1 MDGFSQRALPVT
13 FFPEKPK
20 TIVAGI
26 TQEQLQV
33 INQNTIPQ
41 PTTFGSEIQF
51 YLPQLGNTFL
61 DCATTYLL
69 FSVVGQFVNN
79 TAGATIYANQCNGA
93 VLGSF
98 YSFFQR
104 LTVYANSV
112 NVTDDINELGIVASY
127 YLKLTMSRQARDA
140 MAWLM
145 GFNPDPTLAV
155 GLTGFRVKGPFPMCE
170 NRDVFQYINRV
181 ATANGPGITIGLPV
195 APAGGRFNQAFHVAI
210 PMIGSLG
217 VNNPNMYYLGL
228 GNTRIS
234 LFLDDPTNAFLL
246 PPAGTLTSWRP
257 SGATANTREDADAG
271 GLTLSNIWITRARFI
286 GNILRLDDTVM
297 QQVIQLMQPVNGQ
310 QLVTKCTSFGVSTQ
324 AMPRAQSG
332 LTQLAMNIR
341 RGSVK
346 SILVTFNNTGTC
358 YNGTTETVNAFVTAD
373 GSTNGANIEIQNFFK
388 KYGSVNPG
396 LGANT
401 QLLINNVNYPKLGLN
416 PTQFPEET
424 MAYILDG
431 LHLLTSDDMKPSFQM
446 ANWLVC
452 DPNVLVYQRAATI
465 TNAADPAMTIND
477 AWRTCTYINTQQSIA
492 AGPFAAQYAGCQLS
506 RQQIN
511 AFIPQDFADMGGG
524 SLGSLNPYKG
534 ESFVNSNEFFLYF
547 NLEDQPRPGMI
558 SGKNTMDGSNFL
570 SLNLIT
576 NTSYTYTVY
585 MICLFDALLVHDFAD
600 RNVYY
605 VS

>member
-41 PTTFGSEIQF
+41 PTPFGAEIQF

-69 FSVVGQFVNN
+69 FSVVAQFFNP
-79 TAGATIYANQCNGA
+79 TANTIYANQCNGA

-112 NVTDDINELGIVASY
+112 NVTDDINELGIVACY

-140 MAWLM
+140 MAWIM

-155 GLTGFRVKGPFPMCE
+155 GLTGYRVKGPFPMCE
-170 NRDVFQYINRV
+170 NRDHFV
-181 ATANGPGITIGLPV
+181 ALNAVLTANGPGVSLGVGVTTTT
-195 APAGGRFNQAFHVAI
+195 RFNQEFHVAI

-234 LFLDDPTNAFLL
+234 LFVDDPNNAFLL
-246 PPAGTLTSWRP
+246 PPQSSATNWRP
-257 SGATANTREDADAG
+257 SGGAANTQEVHWQG
-271 GLTLSNIWITRARFI
+271 GLTLTGFWITRARFI
-286 GNILRLDDTVM
+286 GNILRLDDSVM

-324 AMPRAQSG
+324 AIPRSQSG

-346 SILVTFNNTGTC
+346 SILALFNNTGTC
-358 YNGTTETVNAFVTAD
+358 YSGTQTVNAFVTAD
-373 GSTNGANIEIQNFFK
+373 GSTAGTNIEIPNYFK
-388 KYGSVNPG
+388 KFGSINPG

-401 QLLINNVNYPKLGLN
+401 QLLINNINYPKLGLN

-446 ANWLVC
+446 SNWLVC
-452 DPNVLVYQRAATI
+452 DPNVLVYQRANVITDVVSTI
-465 TNAADPAMTIND
+465 TVND
-477 AWRTCTYINTQQSIA
+477 CWRTGSIINNNQTITT
-492 AGPFAAQYAGCQLS
+492 GPFSPQYDQCMLS
-506 RQQIN
+506 RRT
-511 AFIPQDFADMGGG
+511 APTFIPQDFSDMAGGNLA
-524 SLGSLNPYKG
+524 SINPFKG
-534 ESFVNSNEFFLYF
+534 ESFVCSNEFFLYF

-570 SLNLIT
+570 SLNLMSE
-576 NTSYTYTVY
+576 TSYTYTVY

>member
-41 PTTFGSEIQF
+41 PTTFGAEIQF

-61 DCATTYLL
+61 DCATSYLL
-69 FSVVGQFVNN
+69 FSVCAQFTNSGAN
-79 TAGATIYANQCNGA
+79 TIFANQCNGA
-93 VLGSF
+93 IVGSF

-112 NVTDDINELGIVASY
+112 NVTDDINELGIVAAY

-155 GLTGFRVKGPFPMCE
+155 GLTGYRVKGPFPMCE
-170 NRDVFQYINRV
+170 NRDQFITYNESSAV
-181 ATANGPGITIGLPV
+181 AGQTLGIGV
-195 APAGGRFNQAFHVAI
+195 ASGERFNQEFHIAI

-234 LFLDDPTNAFLL
+234 LFMDDPTNAFIL
-246 PPAGTLTSWRP
+246 PPQSLASYWKG
-257 SGATANTREDADAG
+257 TANNALANEIQYMG
-271 GLTLSNIWITRARFI
+271 GLSLVSIWVTRARFI
-286 GNILRLDDTVM
+286 GNILRLDDSVM

-324 AMPRAQSG
+324 AMPRSQSG

-358 YNGTTETVNAFVTAD
+358 YNGTENVNAFCTSS
-373 GSTNGANIEIQNFFK
+373 GSTSTANTEISSYFK
-388 KYGSVNPG
+388 KYGSINPG

-452 DPNVLVYQRAATI
+452 DPNVLIYQRANLPANSSDNTI
-465 TNAADPAMTIND
+465 TVND
-477 AWRTCTYINTQQSIA
+477 SWRSAVILSANQSVIT
-492 AGPFAAQYAGCQLS
+492 GPFSPQYNSCSLS
-506 RQQIN
+506 RRPAQT
-511 AFIPQDFADMGGG
+511 FVPQNFLDLAGGAAN
-524 SLGSLNPYKG
+524 SANPFGG
-534 ESFVNSNEFFLYF
+534 ESFVSSNEFFLYF

>member
-13 FFPEKPK
+13 FFPVKPK

-33 INQNTIPQ
+33 INANTIPQ
-41 PTTFGSEIQF
+41 PTPFGTEIQF

-69 FSVVGQFVNN
+69 FQISASFQASNN
-79 TAGATIYANQCNGA
+79 GVLYANLANGA

-104 LTVYANSV
+104 LTIYANSV
-112 NVTDDINELGIVASY
+112 NVTDDIWELGIVACY
-127 YLKLTMSRQARDA
+127 YLKLTMSKQAREA
-140 MAWLM
+140 MSWIM
-145 GFNPDPTLAV
+145 GFNPDPFGSCA
-155 GLTGFRVKGPFPMCE
+155 LTTYRVKGPFPMCAE
-170 NRDVFQYINRV
+170 GDALAQTYFAVDS
-181 ATANGPGITIGLPV
+181 ATQRTNAQTGLPQAANGYFV
-195 APAGGRFNQAFHVAI
+195 QNFHVAI

-234 LFLDDPTNAFLL
+234 LFVDNPINAFYL
-246 PPAGTLTSWRP
+246 PNYNTLTVYKP
-257 SGATANTREDADAG
+257 TATTPTVVSEVSNCG
-271 GLTLSNIWITRARFI
+271 GLSLSSFAITRARFC
-286 GNILRLDDTVM
+286 GNVIRLDDSVM

-324 AMPRAQSG
+324 VLPAGSSG
-332 LTQLAMNIR
+332 MSQLAMNIR

-346 SILVTFNNTGTC
+346 SVLTLFNNTSAIDV
-358 YNGTTETVNAFVTAD
+358 NGTAKAFVTA
-373 GSTNGANIEIQNFFK
+373 NGTGTTSIEKVTAFG
-388 KYGSVNPG
+388 KYGSINPG

-401 QLLINNVNYPKLGLN
+401 LMLINNVNYPKLGLN
-416 PTQFPEET
+416 PTQFPEDT
-424 MAYILDG
+424 LAYIYEG
-431 LHLLTSDDMKPSFQM
+431 LELLNSDDMKPSILT
-446 ANWLVC
+446 ANWLV
-452 DPNVLVYQRAATI
+452 
-465 TNAADPAMTIND
+465 ADPGVLLQQTFTTAQGQGDLSTKINSS
-477 AWRTCTYINTQQSIA
+477 WRSGVVISSVQSLT
-492 AGPFAAQYAGCQLS
+492 AGVTSLDKYAFA
-506 RQQIN
+506 QISTHELK
-511 AFIPQDFADMGGG
+511 ALIPQNILDGQGFYSGTSPFGNEQYV
-524 SLGSLNPYKG
+524 S
-534 ESFVNSNEFFLYF
+534 SNEFFLYF

-570 SLNLIT
+570 SLNIIAPT
-576 NTSYTYTVY
+576 AYAYTVY
-585 MICLFDALLVHDFAD
+585 FIVVYDALLVHDFAD

>member
-41 PTTFGSEIQF
+41 PTPFGAEIQF

-69 FSVVGQFVNN
+69 FSVVAQFFNP
-79 TAGATIYANQCNGA
+79 TANTIYANQCNGA

-127 YLKLTMSRQARDA
+127 YLKLTMSRQARDS

-155 GLTGFRVKGPFPMCE
+155 GLTGYRVKGPFPMCE
-170 NRDVFQYINRV
+170 NRDHFV
-181 ATANGPGITIGLPV
+181 ALNAVPTANGPGVSLGVGVTTTT
-195 APAGGRFNQAFHVAI
+195 RFNQEFHVAI

-234 LFLDDPTNAFLL
+234 LFVDDPNNAFLL
-246 PPAGTLTSWRP
+246 PPQGTATLWRP
-257 SGATANTREDADAG
+257 SGAAANTQENHWQG
-271 GLTLSNIWITRARFI
+271 GLTLTAFWITRARFV
-286 GNILRLDDTVM
+286 GNILRLDDSVM

-324 AMPRAQSG
+324 AIPRSQSG

-346 SILVTFNNTGTC
+346 SILALFNNTGTC
-358 YNGTTETVNAFVTAD
+358 YSGTQTVNAFVTAD
-373 GSTNGANIEIQNFFK
+373 GSTAGANIEISNYFK
-388 KYGSVNPG
+388 KFGSINPG

-446 ANWLVC
+446 SNWLVC
-452 DPNVLVYQRAATI
+452 DPNVLVYQRANTI
-465 TNAADPAMTIND
+465 TDPSTNTITVND
-477 AWRTCTYINTQQSIA
+477 CWRTGSVISTNQTVST
-492 AGPFAAQYAGCQLS
+492 GPFSPQYDNCMLS
-506 RQQIN
+506 RRT
-511 AFIPQDFADMGGG
+511 APTFVPQDFSDLAGGNLA
-524 SLGSLNPYKG
+524 SVNPFKG
-534 ESFVNSNEFFLYF
+534 ESFVCSNEFFLYF

-570 SLNLIT
+570 SLNLMSE
-576 NTSYTYTVY
+576 TSYTYTVY

>member
-41 PTTFGSEIQF
+41 PTPFGAEIQF

-69 FSVVGQFVNN
+69 FSVVAQFFNP
-79 TAGATIYANQCNGA
+79 TANTIYANQCNGA

-112 NVTDDINELGIVASY
+112 NVTDDINELGVVACY
-127 YLKLTMSRQARDA
+127 YLKLTMSRQARDS

-155 GLTGFRVKGPFPMCE
+155 GLTGYRVKGPFPMCE
-170 NRDVFQYINRV
+170 NRDHFV
-181 ATANGPGITIGLPV
+181 ALNAVPTLNGPGVSLGVGVTTTT
-195 APAGGRFNQAFHVAI
+195 RFNQEFHVAI

-234 LFLDDPTNAFLL
+234 LFVDDPNNAFLL
-246 PPAGTLTSWRP
+246 PPQSTATVWRP
-257 SGATANTREDADAG
+257 SAGNANTQENHWQG
-271 GLTLSNIWITRARFI
+271 GLTLTAFWITRARFV
-286 GNILRLDDTVM
+286 GNILRLDDSVM

-324 AMPRAQSG
+324 AIPRSQSG

-346 SILVTFNNTGTC
+346 SILALFNNTGTC
-358 YNGTTETVNAFVTAD
+358 YSGTQTVNAFVTAD
-373 GSTNGANIEIQNFFK
+373 GSTAGANIEIPNYFK
-388 KYGSVNPG
+388 KFGSINPG

-401 QLLINNVNYPKLGLN
+401 QLLINNINYPKLGLN

-446 ANWLVC
+446 SNWLVC
-452 DPNVLVYQRAATI
+452 DPGVLVYQRANTI
-465 TNAADPAMTIND
+465 TDVVSTITVND
-477 AWRTCTYINTQQSIA
+477 CWRTGSIISTNQTVTT
-492 AGPFAAQYAGCQLS
+492 GPFSTQYDNCMLS
-506 RQQIN
+506 RRT
-511 AFIPQDFADMGGG
+511 APTFVPQDFSDMSGGNL
-524 SLGSLNPYKG
+524 SSVNPFKG
-534 ESFVNSNEFFLYF
+534 ESFVCSNEFFLYF

-570 SLNLIT
+570 SLNLMSE
-576 NTSYTYTVY
+576 TSYTYTVY